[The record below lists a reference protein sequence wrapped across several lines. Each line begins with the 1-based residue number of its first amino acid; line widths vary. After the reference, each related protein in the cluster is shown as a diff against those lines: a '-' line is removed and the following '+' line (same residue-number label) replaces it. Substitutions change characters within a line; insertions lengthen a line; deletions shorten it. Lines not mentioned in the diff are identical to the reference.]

1 MTNSKLQ
8 QGISILYDMEIN
20 NYYITRAI
28 RSLDNEIS
36 RLGNRKT
43 FRLPSRRKNQGT
55 ILGGAFVFAMWGAGI
70 VAAIVTIVA
79 IIEAFITSDGFFG
92 LIFNLILSIIAGPLY
107 GCVVGGIG
115 GIVVGGIYGAIDK
128 RLDKERIEDE
138 YHKALAEHHIDKI
151 ADDIRV
157 ESELRE
163 RQTLQR
169 QRLILQ
175 QRLGESQKALA
186 KFYNKIGIDENFR
199 HIIPIGYMYEFSRL
213 EIATQLEGNKGLY
226 DRVREELKMDYICH
240 KLEEIS
246 DKLDVIIDNQR
257 ELHGELVAMNQKC
270 DRMVQMTLETV
281 RNSESIVCNT
291 AVTAYNTER
300 IQKELEYQNF
310 MMLYSAS

>member
-28 RSLDNEIS
+28 HSLDYEIS
-36 RLGNRKT
+36 KLGHRKA

-107 GCVVGGIG
+107 GCVIGGIG
-115 GIVVGGIYGAIDK
+115 GIIVGGIYGAIDK

-151 ADDIRV
+151 SDDVRV
-157 ESELRE
+157 ENELKKK
-163 RQTLQR
+163 QALQR

-175 QRLGESQKALA
+175 QRLGESQKTLA
-186 KFYNKIGIDENFR
+186 KFYNKMGIDENFR

-213 EIATQLEGNKGLY
+213 GIATELEGNKGLY
-226 DRVREELKMDYICH
+226 DRVREEIKINYIYY

-257 ELHGELVAMNQKC
+257 ELHGELVALNQKC
-270 DRMVQMTLETV
+270 DQMVQLTLETV
-281 RNSESIVCNT
+281 QNSQSIACNT